1 MRSREISLWIDE
13 RWYDALEKHLAKDSV
28 EDVLNDHLDE
38 LLNQLPENVY
48 ERISTEIQQE
58 ELEAAR
64 EREAT
69 TKYAVFHIAEHG
81 KEQCFQISRGL
92 EFMDTAR
99 LLRAYLRGERG
110 ANAFSQML
118 YQAKEITPAEFEKMV
133 ALRMENT
140 GKVTGAF
147 RLDFDLHQIA
157 TLHIMDGWQAF
168 NMQDVSV
175 AVYRADRK
183 QYLSSEQRWEL
194 FLDKLDGKALTTES
208 VEQNNYLK
216 GSQRLRPEEIRFEDE
231 IQWNG
236 HLLEFYVPVY
246 FDPDKVFGTEIAT
259 SGRDDYVNVYADYD
273 LETQSVSEALTVI
286 LYRSDG
292 SEDEFRYKLTEGEQE
307 MFREKMNEYAVQSTS
322 MDLSDWHEQYL
333 MEIGREMIH
342 GGSSL
347 EIQII

>member
-1 MRSREISLWIDE
+1 MKAKKTTKGTRRTIFIYLLILVVFYVVIYIVPQVSDIFVETYTAEYR
-13 RWYDALEKHLAKDSV
+13 ALQV
-28 EDVLNDHLDE
+28 EDK
-38 LLNQLPENVY
+38 
-48 ERISTEIQQE
+48 
-58 ELEAAR
+58 
-64 EREAT
+64 T
-69 TKYAVFHIAEHG
+69 TCLFVRNE
-81 KEQCFQISRGL
+81 
-92 EFMDTAR
+92 T
-99 LLRAYLRGERG
+99 
-110 ANAFSQML
+110 
-118 YQAKEITPAEFEKMV
+118 
-133 ALRMENT
+133 
-140 GKVTGAF
+140 
-147 RLDFDLHQIA
+147 
-157 TLHIMDGWQAF
+157 
-168 NMQDVSV
+168 
-175 AVYRADRK
+175 VYRADRK